1 MRKKILVVDDDPA
14 FCQLM
19 EHVLAHEGARVIT
32 AGSCQAALAAFDAA
46 QPDLVMLDVVM
57 PQEDGF
63 ETCRRLRERSDV
75 PIIMLSA
82 FDRTDYLVKGLDCG
96 ADDYIAK
103 PFNLTVL
110 RARIRAALRRAARST
125 PAPLTR
131 TSRNP
136 AARAQTRVAR
146 TPRA

>member
-1 MRKKILVVDDDPA
+1 MPNTKILVVDDDPA

-19 EHVLAHEGARVIT
+19 EHVLAREGARVIT
-32 AGSCQAALAAFDAA
+32 AGSCHEALAAFDAA
-46 QPDLVMLDVVM
+46 QPDLVMLDVAM

-63 ETCRRLRERSDV
+63 ETCRRLRERSNV

-82 FDRTDYLVKGLDCG
+82 FDRTDYLVKGLGCG

-110 RARIRAALRRAARST
+110 RARIHAVLRRAAF
-125 PAPLTR
+125 PHPI
-131 TSRNP
+131 P
-136 AARAQTRVAR
+136 
-146 TPRA
+146 